1 MCTPDTLFLVS
12 RGESPLQ
19 SSVSLSSKC
28 NCSLCKMAIFSFH
41 MQNHLHYVVIEKW
54 HYWTCKKKKKSTKSC
69 DNFEYF
75 KTVFSHFFFFVCL
88 FVMKF
93 CLLVY
98 IHSCPAETPSTE
110 IFASVWCFCYLKLIS
125 IKLFM
130 TLRRETIENKLC
142 CKLIRKVCNFFFMS
156 NTFLWCYLNL
166 I

>member
-1 MCTPDTLFLVS
+1 MTVTTTSYFSTISCQVCLKTLSNICTPDTLFLVS

-28 NCSLCKMAIFSFH
+28 NCSLCKMATFSFH

-54 HYWTCKKKKKSTKSC
+54 HYWTCKKKSTKSC

-75 KTVFSHFFFFVCL
+75 KTVFSCFIFFL

-98 IHSCPAETPSTE
+98 MHSCPAETPSTE
-110 IFASVWCFCYLKLIS
+110 IFASVFD
-125 IKLFM
+125 
-130 TLRRETIENKLC
+130 
-142 CKLIRKVCNFFFMS
+142 VCAIWSNF
-156 NTFLWCYLNL
+156 L
-166 I
+166 